1 MKKSEIKN
9 NKKDKKKVDNNDS
22 DGDNSPDE
30 PKAKIEEGESAKQ
43 MMKADSSQVIIILFQ
58 APKKWYENTNLE
70 VDDDKKWDYLE
81 HHGVTFPDPYI
92 PKNIKAMYCHEEV
105 G

>member
-43 MMKADSSQVIIILFQ
+43 MMKADSS
-58 APKKWYENTNLE
+58 
-70 VDDDKKWDYLE
+70 
-81 HHGVTFPDPYI
+81 
-92 PKNIKAMYCHEEV
+92 
-105 G
+105 